1 MSNECTYGFGKIVAL
16 SFDEAVARV
25 SGLLRQQGFHILS
38 QIDLQKNLQECLG
51 IDFRKYQILGAC
63 KSEFA
68 YQAFSADQNIGLLLP
83 CNVIV
88 YETDEGQVR
97 VMAMDPLH
105 VMELINNPEA
115 IEVTME
121 LKKELEAVMEE
132 I

>member
-1 MSNECTYGFGKIVAL
+1 MSKECTYGFGKIVAL
-16 SFDEAVARV
+16 PFDDTVARV
-25 SGLLRQQGFHILS
+25 TELLKQHGFHILS
-38 QIDLQKNLQECLG
+38 RIDLQNTLQTCLG
-51 IDFRKYQILGAC
+51 IDFRQYRILGAC

-105 VMELINNPEA
+105 VMELINHPEA
-115 IEVTME
+115 IEVTMA